1 LVSHLQGKTMDGRHG
16 AFLESGAYWL
26 LYVVSV
32 SGALLHWRSDNVVLA
47 ILCSCVAVTGALLI
61 ARAHTRLPAH
71 G

>member
-1 LVSHLQGKTMDGRHG
+1 MDGRHG
-16 AFLESGAYWL
+16 ALMENGAYWL

-47 ILCSCVAVTGALLI
+47 ALCGCVAVAGALLI
-61 ARAHTRLPAH
+61 ARAHTRLLAH